1 MGVSAG
7 KIAVCLQAT
16 ALWATLAGC
25 TYYKGEEYFDP
36 FGVLER
42 QGGESRAEYES
53 RKLWQQIQAAQA
65 ATLQSALPGGVCPG
79 GVRAR
84 RRRSSTPT
92 QRWSGRYCATA
103 RSCPG
108 APAGISG
115 EIISRLSR

>member
-1 MGVSAG
+1 MGVPAG
-7 KIAVCLQAT
+7 KIAVCLQAA

-79 GVRAR
+79 GV
-84 RRRSSTPT
+84 
-92 QRWSGRYCATA
+92 
-103 RSCPG
+103 PG
-108 APAGISG
+108 AEAAKFDPDPAVVGALLRDCPFLPG
-115 EIISRLSR
+115 GAGRD